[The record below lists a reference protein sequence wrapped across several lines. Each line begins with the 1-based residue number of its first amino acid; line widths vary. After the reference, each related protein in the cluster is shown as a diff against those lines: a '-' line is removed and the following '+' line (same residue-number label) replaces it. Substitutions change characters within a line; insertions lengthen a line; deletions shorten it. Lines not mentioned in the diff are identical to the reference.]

1 MRTTHPASFG
11 PGSPSTCFYAG
22 RACRESERRNKLT
35 RMSEPPIVD
44 PAGDFIWRNARLLDR
59 RRFAHRFLGA
69 PPEPVVTA
77 LRAYQNAD
85 GGFGNALEPDKRCPD
100 SQPVDVEVA
109 FRVLD
114 ELDDGADWHDPPYAP
129 LIERAID
136 FLATITTPEG
146 GIPFVLPS
154 ARAYPHAPWWESADN
169 PPASLN
175 PTAAIVGLLRKHG
188 VEHSWVGRAT
198 DYCWRAV
205 EDGSTEEV
213 HELAAILTFLE
224 NAAEGPRSVKELD
237 RIGERLFSAGLVE
250 LDPAATGYVKKPLDW
265 APTPTSWCRRLFDDQ
280 VVAAH
285 LDALAARQQPDGG
298 WTISWPP
305 VSPLVELEWRGSVT
319 VDALKTLRAYGRL

>member
-1 MRTTHPASFG
+1 MAAMTEH
-11 PGSPSTCFYAG
+11 
-22 RACRESERRNKLT
+22 
-35 RMSEPPIVD
+35 PIVGQ
-44 PAGDFIWRNARLLDR
+44 AGDFIWRNARLLDR

-69 PPEPVVTA
+69 PPEPVVAA

-109 FRVLD
+109 LRVLD
-114 ELDDGADWHDPPYAP
+114 ELDDAADWREPPWAP
-129 LIERAID
+129 LVERAIG
-136 FLATITTPEG
+136 FLATIATPEG

-154 ARAYPHAPWWESADN
+154 ARAYPHAPWWESDDN

-175 PTAAIVGLLRKHG
+175 PTAAIVGLFRKHG
-188 VEHSWVGRAT
+188 VRHPWIERAT
-198 DYCWRAV
+198 NYCWRAI
-205 EDGSTEEV
+205 EEGSTEEV
-213 HELAAILTFLE
+213 HELATILTFLE
-224 NAAEGPRSVKELD
+224 NASDRASAEREFH
-237 RIGERLFSAGLVE
+237 RIGERLFPAGLVE
-250 LDPAATGYVKKPLDW
+250 LDPDATGYVKKPLDW

-280 VVAAH
+280 VVAVH